1 MVSALSRR
9 LLCFALVALLA
20 CIVPPAHAQAGV
32 AGQPLGV
39 CLLADKGQREDELI
53 RHPER
58 FDCTTPQHR
67 FGSGDFWA
75 MTSVIDRRS
84 TFASPLA
91 IRFGSVWQD
100 ALSIQFVY
108 ADGAVRSWQSD
119 ARGITPLIQLGA
131 IAQAPVPV
139 RDPALVRVL
148 FHIRHAANARGILLG
163 PRIATLAEGNAANLA
178 LATLYAF
185 FAGISVALI
194 VYNLALWCAMRH
206 RFQLHYCLLLTG
218 LLGYTLTSSGA
229 LAWLAPAI
237 ANNDRLRLNY
247 LFMGL
252 AGGAAA
258 LFTRSFF
265 EDRDLPP
272 WVGRASNLIA
282 MAVPLSAFG
291 VAAFGAIN
299 LRIADLLYAVTI
311 IGLLAIVLPTLWGA
325 WHQRSQFLWLFAVA
339 WSAPILLAVLRV
351 LNSLHVI
358 EWNFWID
365 NSTVVSMG
373 AEALISSLAVAY
385 RIKFLRDERDAAIS
399 GEVLA
404 RELADIDPL
413 TGLLNRRAFL
423 QRAIGRSEPQQ
434 LLLIDIDHFKRVNE
448 TLGHDGGDE
457 VLRLFAAALRHAAPA
472 PVLIARMGGEEFAL
486 LTPASQRI
494 EPEALL
500 ASLRRV
506 RMPFD
511 LTITSSIGSC
521 SGSLA
526 TDLDWKALYR
536 CADSALFEAKAAGRD
551 RARALRLDAA

>member
-1 MVSALSRR
+1 MVSALFRR
-9 LLCFALVALLA
+9 LLCIAFAALLA

-39 CLLADKGQREDELI
+39 CLLADKGQREAELI

-75 MTSVIDRRS
+75 MTSIIDRRS
-84 TFASPLA
+84 TFADPLA
-91 IRFGSVWQD
+91 LRFASVWQD
-100 ALSIQFVY
+100 GLTIHLIY
-108 ADGAVRSWQSD
+108 ADGAIRTWRSD
-119 ARGITPLIQLGA
+119 ARGIAPLIQLGA
-131 IAQAPVPV
+131 IAQLPIPV

-148 FHIRHAANARGILLG
+148 FHVDNAANARGILLG
-163 PRIATLAEGNAANLA
+163 PRIATRAEGDAANLV
-178 LATLYAF
+178 LAALYAF
-185 FAGISVALI
+185 FAGMSLALI

-206 RFQLHYCLLLTG
+206 RFQLHYCLLLAA
-218 LLGYTLTSSGA
+218 LLGYTITSSGA
-229 LAWLAPAI
+229 FAWLAPAL

-265 EDRDLPP
+265 EDKDLPR
-272 WVGRASNLIA
+272 WLGRASTVIA

-299 LRIADLLYAVTI
+299 LRIADLLYALTI
-311 IGLLAIVLPTLWGA
+311 AGLLAIVIPTLWGA

-351 LNSLHVI
+351 LNSLHLI
-358 EWNFWID
+358 GWNFWID

-373 AEALISSLAVAY
+373 AEAMISSLAVAY
-385 RIKFLRDERDAAIS
+385 RIKFLRDERDAALTREI
-399 GEVLA
+399 VA
-404 RELADIDPL
+404 RNLADIDPL
-413 TGLLNRRAFL
+413 TGLLNRRALL
-423 QRAIGRSEPQQ
+423 QRAIGRTEPQQ

-457 VLRLFAAALRHAAPA
+457 VLRLFAAALRNVAPD
-472 PVLIARMGGEEFAL
+472 PVLVARMGGEEFAL
-486 LTPASQRI
+486 VTPADQRI
-494 EPEALL
+494 EADTLL
-500 ASLRRV
+500 ATLRKV

-511 LTITSSIGSC
+511 LTVTASIGTC
-521 SGSLA
+521 TGALV

-536 CADSALFEAKAAGRD
+536 CADCALFEAKAAGRD
-551 RARALRLDAA
+551 RARALHLDAA

>member
-1 MVSALSRR
+1 
-9 LLCFALVALLA
+9 
-20 CIVPPAHAQAGV
+20 
-32 AGQPLGV
+32 
-39 CLLADKGQREDELI
+39 
-53 RHPER
+53 
-58 FDCTTPQHR
+58 
-67 FGSGDFWA
+67 

-84 TFASPLA
+84 TFATPLV

-100 ALSIQFVY
+100 GLTIHLVY
-108 ADGAVRSWQSD
+108 ADGAIRSWRSD
-119 ARGITPLIQLGA
+119 ARGIAPLIQLGA
-131 IAQAPVPV
+131 IAQLPIPV

-148 FHIRHAANARGILLG
+148 FHVNNAANARGILLG
-163 PRIATLAEGNAANLA
+163 PRIATLAEGDAANLG
-178 LATLYAF
+178 LAALYAF
-185 FAGISVALI
+185 FAGMSLALI

-206 RFQLHYCLLLTG
+206 RFQLHYCLLLAA
-218 LLGYTLTSSGA
+218 LLGYTITSSGA
-229 LAWLAPAI
+229 LAWLAPAL

-265 EDRDLPP
+265 EDKDLPS
-272 WVGRASNLIA
+272 WVGRCSNVIA

-291 VAAFGAIN
+291 VVAFGAIN
-299 LRIADLLYAVTI
+299 LRIADLLYALTI
-311 IGLLAIVLPTLWGA
+311 VGLLAIVVPTLWGA
-325 WHQRSQFLWLFAVA
+325 WYQRSRFLWLFAVA

-351 LNSLHVI
+351 LNSLHLI
-358 EWNFWID
+358 GWNFWID

-385 RIKFLRDERDAAIS
+385 RIKFLRDERDAAITR
-399 GEVLA
+399 EVVA
-404 RELADIDPL
+404 RKLADIDPL

-423 QRAIGRSEPQQ
+423 HQAIGRVEHQQ
-434 LLLIDIDHFKRVNE
+434 LLLVDIDHFKRVNE

-457 VLRLFAAALRHAAPA
+457 VLRLFAVALRHAAPD

-486 LTPASQRI
+486 LTPSTQRI

-511 LTITSSIGSC
+511 LTITSSIGTC
-521 SGSLA
+521 TGTLA
-526 TDLDWKALYR
+526 SDLDWKALYR